1 MIEIIKH
8 GKYFNQYHCNCDVC
22 GCEWIGGLIDKCK
35 SDVCSC
41 PECGHT
47 TLEMYTK
54 MMTKGLQNENDDERV
69 SAKDNLSN
77 GSNTV

>member
-8 GKYFNQYHCNCDVC
+8 GKYFNQYHCNCDLC
-22 GCEWIGGLIDKCK
+22 GCEWIGGLIDKCT
-35 SDVCSC
+35 SNVCSC

-54 MMTKGLQNENDDERV
+54 NDVKRTTKRDRRKSDE
-69 SAKDNLSN
+69 
-77 GSNTV
+77 